1 MKPTQIRTFIAALS
15 FLIGLLHL
23 ISCQKILGTYT
34 PVYYN
39 IANKTNQHVSVCYT
53 YNPHDGGQRY
63 DSIINIEAGQE
74 RILLVQLF
82 ADYPE
87 NPKTQDTLSLISQL
101 LVFDGDAAVSPKNF
115 RLTKYWEFIEYPTKC
130 ELDLNINPEDF

>member
-1 MKPTQIRTFIAALS
+1 MKPRQIRTFIAALS
-15 FLIGLLHL
+15 FLIGFFHL

-39 IANKTNQHVSVCYT
+39 IANKTNQLVSVFYT

-63 DSIINIEAGQE
+63 DTIITIEAGQE
-74 RILLVQLF
+74 RTLLVQLF
-82 ADYPE
+82 ADYPQ
-87 NPKTQDTLSLISQL
+87 NPKTLDTLSLITQL
-101 LVFDGDAAVSPKNF
+101 LVFDGDSVVSPKNF
-115 RLTKYWEFIEYPTKC
+115 RLTKYWEFIECPTKC